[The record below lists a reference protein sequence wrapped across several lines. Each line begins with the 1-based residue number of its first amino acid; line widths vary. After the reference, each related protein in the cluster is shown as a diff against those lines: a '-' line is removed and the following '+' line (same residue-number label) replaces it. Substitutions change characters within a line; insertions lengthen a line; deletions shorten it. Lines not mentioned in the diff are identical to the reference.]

1 MDRIVLLT
9 VFLGILFPTA
19 KRSAPYTSTP
29 ACFAQI
35 SKLFPV
41 TCSGNCMYRSGAV
54 SSIGI
59 TNPSNI
65 LFTIMFRSII
75 PFLRSA
81 TISSAAPSS
90 IKAADTFASS
100 GEIEIFMEYSA
111 VTSLLILCYTMLQD
125 IFSLVINVAFSRGCG
140 FHDGKI

>member
-1 MDRIVLLT
+1 MLSLQMDRIVLLT

-54 SSIGI
+54 
-59 TNPSNI
+59 
-65 LFTIMFRSII
+65 
-75 PFLRSA
+75 
-81 TISSAAPSS
+81 SS